1 MVTRSLIRRRNDDDA
16 AGDGPGGS
24 RTSMWRRALAVGR
37 LTAGR
42 GRPDRKDA
50 ADDIASP
57 EGEAQQEGPPG
68 PRRPRLRRW
77 LRRIALCCVLVWV
90 AVTAASFAYDE
101 VTAGRAAPPPG
112 LRYVQ
117 AADIRTRYQVWGTA
131 GSPVVLVHGAFET
144 VDTWSRLAPLL
155 ARDHRVYALD
165 LTGDGY
171 SQRRGPY
178 TVDHFTRQLLGFL
191 DAMHLGGTDAA
202 TRPLLVGH
210 SSGAAVVAEAALRS
224 PGRIGGLMLL
234 DGDALDTGA
243 GPPSAL
249 KYVLVDPYRTT
260 LLRLALSTDAVIRRL
275 YDAQCG
281 PACPRLDAAGVDEWR
296 RPLQVAG
303 AEGALWSMLGEGVPG
318 LPAAQVAGLAA
329 VSVPKSVVFGAED
342 DVFSR
347 QTPQETAR
355 RIGAPPP
362 TLIPGARHL
371 TMISSPAVVA
381 AAVESL
387 AGRVTQAQD
396 RARTAA
402 GS

>member
-1 MVTRSLIRRRNDDDA
+1 MSRTLTPRR
-16 AGDGPGGS
+16 GDGDSTEGGS
-24 RTSMWRRALAVGR
+24 GAPARSGVRETLVRGRAGLRRAFRV
-37 LTAGR
+37 GR
-42 GRPDRKDA
+42 GRSGHPAAGGPDGARPDA
-50 ADDIASP
+50 EAEGAS
-57 EGEAQQEGPPG
+57 GPG
-68 PRRPRLRRW
+68 RPRLRRW
-77 LRRIALCCVLVWV
+77 VRRIALCCALVWV
-90 AVTAASFAYDE
+90 ALTAASFAYNG
-101 VTAGRAAPPPG
+101 VTSGRPAPPPG

-117 AADIRTRYQVWGTA
+117 AADIRTRYQVWGTT

-171 SQRRGPY
+171 SERRGPY
-178 TVDHFTRQLLGFL
+178 TVGHFTRQLLGFL

-210 SSGAAVVAEAALRS
+210 SSGAAVAAEAALRS

-243 GPPSAL
+243 GPPKAL
-249 KYVLVDPYRTT
+249 KYVLIDPYRTT
-260 LLRLALSTDAVIRRL
+260 LLRLGLSTDALIRRL

-281 PACPRLDAAGVDEWR
+281 PACPRLDAAGVDRWR

-303 AEGALWSMLGEGVPG
+303 AEGALWTMLGEGVPG
-318 LPAAQVAGLAA
+318 LPAAQVARLSA
-329 VSVPKSVVFGAED
+329 VAVPKSVVFGAQD

-347 QTPQETAR
+347 QTPAETAR
-355 RIGAPPP
+355 RVGAPPP

-381 AAVESL
+381 TSVESL
-387 AGRVTQAQD
+387 AERVARAQG
-396 RARTAA
+396 